1 MQQLFQSD
9 SSLSLDIS
17 SSPPRSP
24 PRSGLPLLPA
34 TSPMRLAAAGSGGS
48 PGRRRFSL
56 ASVDETSPVVP
67 HAPSAARPTHSPRRP
82 LRFASGRALSHRSRH
97 VAPISRPVCHV
108 LCSYGQD
115 CLHRGDGVV
124 TGSSVQTWQPRR
136 ATYRAHGVY
145 KKELRK
151 VERRTYCL
159 TDLLSVWLAHC
170 LANTPLVRHRCC
182 GTTRAGIVAVVIRSE
197 LKPGPGLSPSSR
209 GSIETP
215 ADDGEGN
222 SRGLWLESELA
233 ATSSTG
239 GGGAVDRAVRWRRAR
254 QRRRRKF
261 GLQAQRVQAHET
273 TNAAAATL
281 LHSPQACA
289 ASAASPPCQVPG
301 GA

>member
-67 HAPSAARPTHSPRRP
+67 HAPSAARPTHSPGRP
-82 LRFASGRALSHRSRH
+82 LRFAGGRALSHRSRH

-108 LCSYGQD
+108 LCCYG
-115 CLHRGDGVV
+115 HRGDGVV

-151 VERRTYCL
+151 VERRTFCHTGL
-159 TDLLSVWLAHC
+159 FWVWLAHR
-170 LANTPLVRHRCC
+170 LGNTPLVRHRCC
-182 GTTRAGIVAVVIRSE
+182 GTTRAGTVAVVIRS
-197 LKPGPGLSPSSR
+197 
-209 GSIETP
+209 
-215 ADDGEGN
+215 
-222 SRGLWLESELA
+222 
-233 ATSSTG
+233 
-239 GGGAVDRAVRWRRAR
+239 
-254 QRRRRKF
+254 
-261 GLQAQRVQAHET
+261 
-273 TNAAAATL
+273 
-281 LHSPQACA
+281 
-289 ASAASPPCQVPG
+289 
-301 GA
+301 